1 MTEAIID
8 LQLACDTV
16 NTCDGSP
23 LSISPSTSPLSASP
37 ATRDLPTEADLALW
51 VQTVLDAHEDTGHEL
66 TVRIVTQEE
75 SQQLNHQYRG
85 KDKPTN
91 VLSFPFE
98 SPPDVILPLLGDLI
112 VCADVVE
119 REALEQHKTLK
130 DHWTHMI
137 IHGCLHLLGYDH
149 IEEEEAEEMESL
161 EIELLASL
169 NIKDPYYLD

>member
-8 LQLACDTV
+8 LQIACD
-16 NTCDGSP
+16 NT
-23 LSISPSTSPLSASP
+23 
-37 ATRDLPTEADLALW
+37 DLPQEADLKLW
-51 VQTVLDAHEDTGHEL
+51 TEKVLNAHEDTGNEI
-66 TVRIVTQEE
+66 TVRIVTPEE

-85 KDKPTN
+85 KEKPTN

-98 SPPDVILPLLGDLI
+98 SPPELELPLLGDLI
-112 VCADVVE
+112 VCADVVAQ
-119 REALEQHKTLK
+119 EAIEQNKALK
-130 DHWTHMI
+130 DHWAHMI

-169 NIKDPYYLD
+169 NIKDPYHLD

>member
-8 LQLACDTV
+8 LQIACD
-16 NTCDGSP
+16 NT
-23 LSISPSTSPLSASP
+23 
-37 ATRDLPTEADLALW
+37 DLPQEADLKLW
-51 VQTVLDAHEDTGHEL
+51 AEKVINAHEDTGNEI
-66 TVRIVTQEE
+66 TVRIVTPEE

-85 KDKPTN
+85 KEKPTN

-98 SPPDVILPLLGDLI
+98 SPPELELPLLGDLI
-112 VCADVVE
+112 VCADVVAQ
-119 REALEQHKTLK
+119 EAIEQNKALK
-130 DHWTHMI
+130 DHWAHMI

-169 NIKDPYYLD
+169 NIKDPYHLD